1 MRSASGSSRLAWRSN
16 IEPGGAE
23 VSTSSLRTWA
33 RLLGWVKP
41 YWPGFAVALVAMVVA
56 AATEPLFPALMK
68 PLLDEGFVRR
78 SDFPFWWVP
87 AAIIGIFVVRGVAT
101 FSGQYAMS
109 WLSAGVLSDVRKQMF
124 AHTLR
129 LPARD
134 FERQASGL
142 LISRIVF
149 EVNSFTD
156 AAAQALT
163 VLVRDTLVVV
173 GLLSWLFWLN
183 WQLTLVALGMVPP
196 LALVLTIFSRRMR
209 ALNRRNLEQMGEL
222 TRTVEGAVQGYKVI
236 KVFNA
241 HQRVTSRFGE
251 TVARLRRV
259 AIRITTAAAATT
271 PFTQLCAA
279 IAVSVVVSIAL
290 LQAEGS
296 GETVGGFVSF
306 ITAMLMLLAPLKHLA
321 DVNSAIQRGLAS
333 AEKVFELLDRH
344 AESDTGSTVIG
355 RARGALCF
363 DAVTVIHPGA
373 PRPAI
378 DGLNLAVNPGEMVAL
393 VGPSGGGKTTLLNLL
408 PRFIEA
414 DAGTISID
422 GVPVNALTLASLR
435 DQLALVSQETV
446 LFNGS
451 IRANLAIAV
460 AAEPSDESLWRAL
473 QVAALDDFVRSLPA
487 GLDAE
492 IGERGTQLS
501 GGQRQRLAIARAV
514 LKDAPVL
521 LLDEATS
528 ALDSE
533 TERAVQ
539 DALERVMEGRT
550 TLVVAHRLSTIE
562 RASRIAV
569 LEAGRIVE
577 LGSHSELLAAD
588 GLYARLHRIQQTAPS
603 AQEPSP

>member
-1 MRSASGSSRLAWRSN
+1 MSSTERR
-16 IEPGGAE
+16 
-23 VSTSSLRTWA
+23 TSDLRDSLRIWL
-33 RLLGWVKP
+33 RLLGWVRP
-41 YWPGFAVALVAMVVA
+41 FWRGFALALVAMVVA

-68 PLLDEGFVRR
+68 PLLDRGFVAR

-87 AAIIGIFVVRGVAT
+87 AAIIGIFVVRGCAT
-101 FSGQYAMS
+101 FCAQYAMA
-109 WLSAGVLSDVRKQMF
+109 WVSAGVLAEVRRQMF

-134 FERQASGL
+134 FEREASGL

-156 AAAQALT
+156 AATHAVT
-163 VLVRDTLVVV
+163 VLVRDTLVII
-173 GLLSWLFWLN
+173 GLLSWLLYLN
-183 WQLTLVALGMVPP
+183 WQLTLVAIGMVPP
-196 LALVLTIFSRRMR
+196 LALILTQFSRRMR
-209 ALNRRNLEQMGEL
+209 ALSRRNLEQMGEL
-222 TRTVEGAVQGYKVI
+222 TRNVESAVQGYKVI
-236 KVFNA
+236 KVFDA
-241 HQRVTSRFGE
+241 HEREAARFAD

-259 AIRITTAAAATT
+259 AIRITSSTAATT
-271 PFTQLCAA
+271 PVTQLCAA
-279 IAVSVVVSIAL
+279 VAVAVVVSIAL
-290 LQAEGS
+290 LQAETDS
-296 GETVGGFVSF
+296 ETVGGFVSF

-321 DVNSAIQRGLAS
+321 DINAVIQRGLAS
-333 AEKVFELLDRH
+333 AEKVFELLDRP
-344 AESDTGSTVIG
+344 AEADSGSQVLG
-355 RARGALCF
+355 RARGAVSF
-363 DAVTVIHPGA
+363 RAVTVRHPGA
-373 PRPAI
+373 SQPALCELQLDI
-378 DGLNLAVNPGEMVAL
+378 RPGEMLAL

-408 PRFIEA
+408 PRFVEHEA
-414 DAGTISID
+414 GEVLID
-422 GVPVNALTLASLR
+422 GVPIDSLTLASLR
-435 DQLALVSQETV
+435 SQLALVSQETV

-460 AAEPSDESLWRAL
+460 PHTPDDARLWHAL
-473 QVAALDDFVRSLPA
+473 EVAALDEFVRALPA

-514 LKDAPVL
+514 LKDAPIL

-539 DALERVMEGRT
+539 SALERVMAGRT

-569 LEAGRIVE
+569 LDAGRLVE
-577 LGSHSELLAAD
+577 LGSHAELLRAG
-588 GLYARLHRIQQTAPS
+588 GLYARLHQIQQRAPD
-603 AQEPSP
+603 AQEPSR